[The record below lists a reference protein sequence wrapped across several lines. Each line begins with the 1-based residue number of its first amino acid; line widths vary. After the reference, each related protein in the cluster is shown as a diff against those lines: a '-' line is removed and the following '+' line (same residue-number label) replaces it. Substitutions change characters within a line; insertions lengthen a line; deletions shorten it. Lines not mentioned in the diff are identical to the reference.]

1 MINRLILFLVRKKL
15 HVRKYEYFQ
24 FINQKTNNIYYFT
37 DKILVKLKPENKNYK
52 GLALM
57 IRNRVYSMSD
67 SNVSLNWLLSED
79 CEIRIFEDA

>member
-24 FINQKTNNIYYFT
+24 FINQKTSNIYYFA
-37 DKILVKLKPENKNYK
+37 DKILVKLEPVNKNYK
-52 GLALM
+52 GLGLL
-57 IRNRVYSMSD
+57 IRNRVYFVTD

-79 CEIRIFEDA
+79 CEIRILEDA